1 MNVKWTKP
9 ATIHPLFSTAGI
21 EQGVERQMF
30 GALVKINDKLEPI
43 PDLAEKIDTSTD
55 AKVYTFTLKKGLTFS
70 DGKPLTSA
78 DVLFTYQRAV
88 DKRTGSYWRGRLLA
102 LDGAAAYGDQKATTI
117 TGLEAP
123 DAYTIKM
130 TLTVP
135 DSTWLITLG
144 DFNGLSILPQH
155 TLESTAPDQMAKAP
169 FAFAP
174 TPSGGA
180 FTFADWKA
188 DQYLQVKRN
197 DTYAGGPKAKLDTI
211 FFKAIDQDDVGLAQ
225 LEKGEVDVMVVPIS
239 EADRLRTIATLTVT
253 STPSPS
259 VTFLAFNFGRDTPF
273 KDKRVRQAM
282 MYAIDRAGIV
292 KEILKGEGTVV
303 NSTIIGP
310 DWMGIP
316 AGLNEYAFDP
326 NKAKQLLKDANFNSS
341 GKFSLIYIPGNKIT
355 DAWLPIAQQQ
365 FKDVGINVD
374 LTQLDATEYTKRV
387 VTGATPTTTGDFDIA
402 EVDGG
407 VFRADPNVSAK
418 YFETVSFVPAGGNYG
433 HYTNPQVDDL
443 FKQGRATPDKAQRK
457 QIYTNLAKMLN
468 DECPWVFLWSPNSIH
483 AYNKRLQGF
492 KPSSYANTFMWN
504 AEEWS
509 VTK

>member
-1 MNVKWTKP
+1 
-9 ATIHPLFSTAGI
+9 
-21 EQGVERQMF
+21 
-30 GALVKINDKLEPI
+30 
-43 PDLAEKIDTSTD
+43 
-55 AKVYTFTLKKGLTFS
+55 
-70 DGKPLTSA
+70 
-78 DVLFTYQRAV
+78 
-88 DKRTGSYWRGRLLA
+88 
-102 LDGAAAYGDQKATTI
+102 
-117 TGLEAP
+117 
-123 DAYTIKM
+123 
-130 TLTVP
+130 
-135 DSTWLITLG
+135 
-144 DFNGLSILPQH
+144 
-155 TLESTAPDQMAKAP
+155 
-169 FAFAP
+169 
-174 TPSGGA
+174 
-180 FTFADWKA
+180 
-188 DQYLQVKRN
+188 
-197 DTYAGGPKAKLDTI
+197 
-211 FFKAIDQDDVGLAQ
+211 
-225 LEKGEVDVMVVPIS
+225 
-239 EADRLRTIATLTVT
+239 
-253 STPSPS
+253 
-259 VTFLAFNFGRDTPF
+259 
-273 KDKRVRQAM
+273 
-282 MYAIDRAGIV
+282 
-292 KEILKGEGTVV
+292 
-303 NSTIIGP
+303 
-310 DWMGIP
+310 
-316 AGLNEYAFDP
+316 
-326 NKAKQLLKDANFNSS
+326 
-341 GKFSLIYIPGNKIT
+341 